1 MSKIVQKMRRK
12 INWEKRTHR
21 QYWGKKSINHPIT
34 HFKYLLLIIR
44 HWRRRINLDRAH
56 YLELSRLWSKLILIL
71 TYIQVQLLLSQ
82 STRDIDLRS
91 YKHWIISNSNIAPNK
106 NVLFLGDESTGQLDQ
121 CMADF
126 TQYFHLQPVKPIS
139 SSSTRRDRRLAD
151 IKWVHAAKEKHRVK
165 ARCLPRA
172 YTHNSQIPGE
182 DTNEK

>member
-106 NVLFLGDESTGQLDQ
+106 NVLFLGEESTGQLIQ

-126 TQYFHLQPVKPIS
+126 TQYFQLQPIKPKS
-139 SSSTRRDRRLAD
+139 KT
-151 IKWVHAAKEKHRVK
+151 
-165 ARCLPRA
+165 CQ
-172 YTHNSQIPGE
+172 SQIFSLISE
-182 DTNEK
+182 TWL